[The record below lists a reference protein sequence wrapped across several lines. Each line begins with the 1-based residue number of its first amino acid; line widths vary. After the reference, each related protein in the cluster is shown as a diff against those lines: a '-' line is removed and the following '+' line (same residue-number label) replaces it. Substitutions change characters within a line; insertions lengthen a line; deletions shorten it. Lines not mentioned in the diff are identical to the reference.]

1 MIRGRRA
8 AAFLCAAAVM
18 IVSGCGEDAASS
30 AGNKET
36 ESKTQ
41 TEKIIDTCIIA
52 DSNFETYVSNTYLAT
67 GNNFMLR
74 HSDNTAYR
82 AYIPLEEYGEL
93 EYAFYFSNTV
103 DSTYDNGARAY
114 VGQQGGAYTI
124 SSACVYDGGTGPDD
138 TAGEKIPVT
147 FAGGAGREVAPG
159 DTFWSDPVTIDIP
172 EGHYLVWEWTLT
184 GDDIPCIKMSN
195 LTSSGM
201 NDDPDDPE
209 EEFAY
214 TDEVPLPVYIGAKRD
229 VKGRVTAIGDSI
241 TQGCMTDYMT
251 FEFWAARIAKEL
263 GSDYAFYNAGLGWS
277 RASDC
282 AQSNNWL
289 GRALNCD
296 YAIVAFGTNDIGSGA
311 YGAETGDNADD
322 INTNLRSVLE
332 QFEGVGAQ
340 TILFN
345 SPPQDYTG
353 ALEDTRVTLNELEKA
368 TAESTGAEYFDFAGC
383 LSTEDDPSAAVYG
396 GHPNAEGGA
405 VVCEKFMEQFGSLFG
420 KVRH

>member
-1 MIRGRRA
+1 MKRLRRA
-8 AAFLCAAAVM
+8 AAFMCAAAVLAA
-18 IVSGCGEDAASS
+18 SGCGEDTASS
-30 AGNKET
+30 AGGKKT

-41 TEKIIDTCIIA
+41 TEKITETCIIA
-52 DSNFETYVSNTYLAT
+52 DKNFETYVSNTYLAT
-67 GNNFMLR
+67 GNNYILK
-74 HSDNTAYR
+74 SVDNTAFR

-93 EYAFYFSNTV
+93 EYSFYFSNSV
-103 DSTYDNGARAY
+103 DSTYDDGSRAY
-114 VGQQGGAYTI
+114 VGQAGGAYTI
-124 SSACVYDGGTGPDD
+124 SSAYVYDGGTSPDD
-138 TAGEKIPVT
+138 EIGEKIPVT
-147 FAGGAGREVAPG
+147 FSGSEGKAVASSE
-159 DTFWSDPVTIDIP
+159 TFWSDPVTIDIP

-184 GDDIPCIKMSN
+184 GEDIPCIKMSN
-195 LTSSGM
+195 LTSSAK
-201 NDDPDDPE
+201 NEYPDDPDED
-209 EEFAY
+209 FVY
-214 TDEVPLPVYIGAKRD
+214 TDEVPLPVYVGAKRD

-263 GSDYAFYNAGLGWS
+263 GPDHAFYNAGLGWA

-282 AQSNNWL
+282 AANNNWL

-322 INTNLRSVLE
+322 INGNIKAILE
-332 QFEGVGAQ
+332 QFEGVGAK

-353 ALEDTRVTLNELEKA
+353 ALEDTRVTLNELEKT
-368 TAESTGAEYFDFAGC
+368 TAESVGAEYFDFAAC
-383 LSTEDDPSAAVYG
+383 LSTEDDPSVAVYG

-405 VVCEKFMEQFGSLFG
+405 VVCEKFMEQFAGMFD
-420 KVRH
+420 K